1 MTALF
6 GRYGLTRF
14 CRCWPALVGVL
25 WIAYAPPSAVT
36 AQQPEEGVLNAVSF
50 EPLPEGAAVLVR
62 PLDDTDENLAIKKE
76 FEAAMA
82 AGGLNVATDDA
93 RLVLSF
99 ETREE
104 VAAGPAP
111 RPQTTVRFQG
121 QEGRMSMSDAKNV
134 PKLIQAPREG
144 TRIYRPSRYRINATI
159 DDKLAGTRLW
169 QGWVVTDLGEHTPL
183 ILAKALV
190 PAIVDSIGRNVKEE
204 RFPLQ

>member
-6 GRYGLTRF
+6 GKYGLTRF
-14 CRCWPALVGVL
+14 CRCWPALLGVL
-25 WIAYAPPSAVT
+25 WIAYAPPSAAT
-36 AQQPEEGVLNAVSF
+36 AQQPERGVLNAVSF

-82 AGGLNVATDDA
+82 ADGLNVAADDA

-111 RPQTTVRFQG
+111 RPQTTVRFRG
-121 QEGRMSMSDAKNV
+121 QEGRMSMSDAK
-134 PKLIQAPREG
+134 KRAQADRSAARRHPDLSPEPLPHRC
-144 TRIYRPSRYRINATI
+144 
-159 DDKLAGTRLW
+159 DDRR
-169 QGWVVTDLGEHTPL
+169 Q
-183 ILAKALV
+183 
-190 PAIVDSIGRNVKEE
+190 IGRDTPVA
-204 RFPLQ
+204 RLGRCRPRRAHPPYFSPRPWYRRSSTASAAT